1 MTVGLWEAGSN
12 DWSCTTCTTVDSTR
26 GVATVDEDVVG
37 SVADDDHDGADD
49 EDVED
54 DDEEEEEDCN
64 DGADERGRCFP
75 DATD

>member
-1 MTVGLWEAGSN
+1 MTVGVWEAGSN
-12 DWSCTTCTTVDSTR
+12 DGSCTTCTTVDSTR

-37 SVADDDHDGADD
+37 NVADDDDADD

-54 DDEEEEEDCN
+54 NDEEEEDGN